1 MLSGIEQIFRDIL
14 IFVAVMSALFIA
26 LIVIV
31 SKLPEDNPLKLV
43 LSALSRRVGITLGA
57 GVVAIPVEPIPGLDA
72 VYDVAVPVL
81 LLWHWYTFA
90 RDAYRIMSSPTCRP
104 QIGGDG
110 RLVEHDR

>member
-57 GVVAIPVEPIPGLDA
+57 GVVAIPVEPIPGIA
-72 VYDVAVPVL
+72 QKSSQPTGNVAFWRGFGIDFMNGSASIYAELVS
-81 LLWHWYTFA
+81 A
-90 RDAYRIMSSPTCRP
+90 RNC
-104 QIGGDG
+104 
-110 RLVEHDR
+110 